1 MDIYCRVPRERSPLL
16 CRLGARI
23 VYQIFITQSWL
34 RKEISLLIFPFEIC
48 VVFQCAEKNHKLFF
62 LKNVRAFSLR
72 HSAGKG
78 IDVYPLRP
86 LRAVLRGVRTP
97 YG

>member
-48 VVFQCAEKNHKLFF
+48 VVFQCAEKTISC
-62 LKNVRAFSLR
+62 FSLKMFE
-72 HSAGKG
+72 HF
-78 IDVYPLRP
+78 P
-86 LRAVLRGVRTP
+86 
-97 YG
+97 